1 MSTDSKTSLGKTF
14 KAVKLMCL
22 SDDADVGND
31 DNDLIAVITPAEA
44 FFIFFYRVIRSAA
57 ATQLSVE
64 HL

>member
-1 MSTDSKTSLGKTF
+1 MSTDSKSSLGKTF
-14 KAVKLMCL
+14 KAVKLMWL

-44 FFIFFYRVIRSAA
+44 FFFFYRVIRSAA